1 MRNVWDTD
9 FYSTKYVQCAAVVRL
24 HWRCGSSHLPARIG
38 RNFGV
43 LRRQFLVCLPLFF
56 EKIMVPFFGPEIG
69 PKFWAE
75 NWTRF
80 GRLYIIYNKLTK
92 PGPFF
97 GQDFRPNF
105 WAQKWD
111 HFFFQKNQ
119 FRSHQKLMP
128 RHSAAMRSALV
139 RAWRGDAKTTRRH
152 VAYVGAVGVRPEL
165 HVQTRRADTGVYTLA
180 RAPA

>member
-97 GQDFRPNF
+97 GHDFRPNF
-105 WAQKWD
+105 WAQIWD
-111 HFFFQKNQ
+111 HFFSKKSISVAPKND
-119 FRSHQKLMP
+119 
-128 RHSAAMRSALV
+128 AAAL
-139 RAWRGDAKTTRRH
+139 RGDAFCARAGVARRCQN
-152 VAYVGAVGVRPEL
+152 YS
-165 HVQTRRADTGVYTLA
+165 QTRCVCWCCWGASRATCAD
-180 RAPA
+180 APR